1 MRSIT
6 KRRLFPAIA
15 FGGCICCAILSFATG
30 VRAQGGEAKMP
41 GVSMRPHGLPLADP
55 LAHSEPLPDAHPP
68 AEPVAPVISVRE
80 LQLPAGAMKE
90 FRRSEKSI
98 SSRDFLSAADHL
110 KKALRIEPD
119 FVQAHNNL
127 GATYME
133 LEKFEDAI
141 SEFKKTIELDSKMEA
156 PYRNMSLSLF
166 ELGRYSEAEAAA
178 RQALALSPQHG
189 AARYTLGRALAAQ
202 GSTSAETEE
211 LLRGTLE
218 EFPEARLPLAE
229 VLLNRC
235 ASDAA
240 AAELRSYLASGTI
253 EPEKRRAVQTWL
265 GRAER
270 GQVGKGCSGAKPSA

>member
-1 MRSIT
+1 
-6 KRRLFPAIA
+6 
-15 FGGCICCAILSFATG
+15 
-30 VRAQGGEAKMP
+30 
-41 GVSMRPHGLPLADP
+41 
-55 LAHSEPLPDAHPP
+55 
-68 AEPVAPVISVRE
+68 VISVRE
-80 LQLPAGAMKE
+80 LQLPAAAMKE

-141 SEFKKTIELDSKMEA
+141 SEFKKTIELDPKMEA

-166 ELGRYSEAEAAA
+166 ELGRYSEAEVAA
-178 RQALALSPQHG
+178 RQAVALNPLHG

-211 LLRGTLE
+211 LLRGTLA

-229 VLLNRC
+229 RRRNCEVTWRHRGQSSLKSAGRC
-235 ASDAA
+235 KSGWVARSEGRWVKA
-240 AAELRSYLASGTI
+240 AAERNPRPRSWRAPPVWFYGPVGSFVSIEVGTLDQFGCARKFACQRPKFSGHEQRNLFI
-253 EPEKRRAVQTWL
+253 YNIL
-265 GRAER
+265 
-270 GQVGKGCSGAKPSA
+270 

>member
-1 MRSIT
+1 M
-6 KRRLFPAIA
+6 
-15 FGGCICCAILSFATG
+15 CCAILSFATG
-30 VRAQGGEAKMP
+30 VRAQGSEAKMP
-41 GVSMRPHGLPLADP
+41 GVAMRAHGLPLADP

-80 LQLPAGAMKE
+80 LQLPAAAMKE

-141 SEFKKTIELDSKMEA
+141 TEFKKTIELDPKMEA

-178 RQALALSPQHG
+178 RQAVALNPQHG

-211 LLRGTLE
+211 LLRGTLA

-235 ASDAA
+235 ASDEA
-240 AAELRSYLASGTI
+240 AAELRSYLASPSTI
-253 EPEKRRAVQTWL
+253 DPEKRRAVQIWL